1 MGLLPKNRD
10 HGWAPYVWLIFMAFF
25 LFQPV
30 LDHRTTGRDW
40 IITAVATVVFL
51 AIYFG
56 IFWVRPPL
64 SYLLLAAMAAMG
76 VGLANY
82 NVGSSVFIIF
92 AASFI
97 PWVFG
102 TPRRALAALAT
113 LVAVLA
119 IDAALFHAPVGFWAV
134 SIVVALGV
142 AGSNIHFAEKNR
154 ADTKLR
160 MAHTEIEHLAKVAER
175 ERIARDL
182 HDVLGHT
189 LSLIIVKSTLA
200 GKLIDKHPEKA
211 KDEIADIEKASR
223 DAMAEIR
230 STLRGYSTYKL
241 DEEIQ
246 RAKST
251 LATAGIRAESN
262 TAEVSM
268 SPAQESVVALI
279 MREAVTNVVRHSHA
293 RTCRLKLAAENGSCV
308 LSVEDDG
315 LGGIHSEGNGL
326 RGMRERIEA
335 LGGTVVRDTTT
346 GTRLRFEFP
355 LAALGNGT
363 H

>member
-1 MGLLPKNRD
+1 MSGLLPKNRD
-10 HGWAPYVWLIFMAFF
+10 HGWAPYVWLVFLSFF

-30 LDHRTTGRDW
+30 LGHAAAKEWIVTGVASAVF
-40 IITAVATVVFL
+40 ITL
-51 AIYFG
+51 YFG
-56 IFWVRPPL
+56 IFWSRPPL
-64 SYLLLAAMAAMG
+64 SYVLLTAMAAMG
-76 VGLANY
+76 IGLANF
-82 NVGSSVFIIF
+82 NQGSSVFIIF
-92 AASFI
+92 CSSFI
-97 PWVFG
+97 PWIAG
-102 TPRRALAALAT
+102 TTRRALAILG
-113 LVAVLA
+113 LLILVLA
-119 IDAALFHAPVGFWAV
+119 LDAAFFHAPVGFWAT
-134 SIVVALGV
+134 SMVVALGV

-160 MAHTEIEHLAKVAER
+160 MAHEEIEHLAKVAER

-200 GKLIDKHPEKA
+200 GKLIEKHPEKA

-230 STLRGYSTYKL
+230 STLRGYSNYKIS
-241 DEEIQ
+241 DEIQ
-246 RAKST
+246 RAKLT
-251 LATAGIRAESN
+251 LASAGILAQSDTVEISL
-262 TAEVSM
+262 

-293 RTCRLKLAAENGSCV
+293 RNCRLRLANENGACV

-315 LGGIHSEGNGL
+315 RGGLQEEGNGL

-335 LGGTVVRDTTT
+335 LGGTLVRDTAS
-346 GTRLRFEFP
+346 GTKLKFEFP
-355 LAALGNGT
+355 LTGNGN